1 MQTKII
7 STSKNGIDLVKSFE
21 GFSSKPYM
29 CPASVCTIGYGTTR
43 YPNGNKISLS
53 DPHITEQKALEYL
66 MFDMK
71 SFERNVDA
79 YCRDDINQNQFDA
92 LVSFCYN
99 VGPNAL
105 KASTLLKKVNI
116 NPNDP
121 TIANEFAK
129 WNKGGGKVLK
139 GLISRRKEESQL
151 YFA

>member
-1 MQTKII
+1 MTKITT
-7 STSKNGIDLVKSFE
+7 TSKNGIDLVKSHE

-43 YPNGNKISLS
+43 YPNGNKISLT
-53 DPHITEQKALEYL
+53 DPHITEVKALEYL
-66 MFDMK
+66 IFDMK
-71 SFERNVDA
+71 AFERNVDA

-105 KASTLLKKVNI
+105 KSSTLLKKVNI
-116 NPNDP
+116 NPSDP

-129 WNKGGGKVLK
+129 WNKGGGRVLK
-139 GLISRRKEESQL
+139 GLIRRRKEEYEL
-151 YFA
+151 YFT

>member
-1 MQTKII
+1 MSKITT
-7 STSKNGIDLVKSFE
+7 TSKNGIDLIKSFE

-43 YPNGNKISLS
+43 YPNGIKITLK
-53 DPHITEQKALEYL
+53 DAPITEAKALEYL
-66 MFDMK
+66 TFDMK
-71 SFERNVDA
+71 AFERNVDA

-105 KASTLLKKVNI
+105 KSSTLLKKVNI

-121 TIANEFAK
+121 SIANEFAK
-129 WNKGGGKVLK
+129 WNKGGGRVLK
-139 GLISRRKEESQL
+139 GLIRRRKEESEL
-151 YFA
+151 YFT

>member
-1 MQTKII
+1 MTKIT

-43 YPNGNKISLS
+43 YPNGTKISMN
-53 DPHITEQKALEYL
+53 DAPITEAKALEYL
-66 MFDMK
+66 VFDMK

-121 TIANEFAK
+121 TIAKEFAK

>member
-1 MQTKII
+1 MTKITT
-7 STSKNGIDLVKSFE
+7 TSKNGIDLVKSFE

-43 YPNGNKISLS
+43 YPNGTKISIK
-53 DPHITEQKALEYL
+53 DAPITEAKALEYL
-66 MFDMK
+66 IFDMK
-71 SFERNVDA
+71 AFERNVDA

-105 KASTLLKKVNI
+105 KSSTLLKKVNI

-139 GLISRRKEESQL
+139 GLVRRRKEESEL
-151 YFA
+151 YFT

>member
-1 MQTKII
+1 MSKIT

-43 YPNGNKISLS
+43 YPNGTKISMN
-53 DPHITEQKALEYL
+53 DAPITEAKALEYL
-66 MFDMK
+66 VFDMK

-105 KASTLLKKVNI
+105 KSSTLLKKVNI

-121 TIANEFAK
+121 TIASEFAK

>member
-1 MQTKII
+1 MQTKITT
-7 STSKNGIDLVKSFE
+7 TSKKGIDLIKSHE

-29 CPASVCTIGYGTTR
+29 CPANVCTIGFGTTR
-43 YPNGNKISLS
+43 YPNGTKISMNDAPIS
-53 DPHITEQKALEYL
+53 EAKALEYL
-66 MFDMK
+66 IFDMK
-71 SFERNVDA
+71 AFERNVDA

-105 KASTLLKKVNI
+105 KSSTLLKKVNI
-116 NPNDP
+116 NPSDP

-139 GLISRRKEESQL
+139 GLIRRRKEESEL
-151 YFA
+151 YFT

>member
-1 MQTKII
+1 MSKIT

-43 YPNGNKISLS
+43 YPNGTKISMN
-53 DPHITEQKALEYL
+53 DAPITEAKALEYL
-66 MFDMK
+66 TFDMK
-71 SFERNVDA
+71 AFERNVDA
-79 YCRDDINQNQFDA
+79 YSRDDINQNQFDA

-105 KASTLLKKVNI
+105 KSSTLLKKVNI

-121 TIANEFAK
+121 SIANEFAK
-129 WNKGGGKVLK
+129 WNKGGGRILK
-139 GLISRRKEESQL
+139 GLVRRRKEEAQL
-151 YFA
+151 YFS